1 MDSQKAFNTNYRVKK
16 FHEWQKYM
24 DDEAYVVPVSNSY
37 NVNAVNSKITGY
49 SLKPSAANS
58 LWYNVGIAK

>member
-1 MDSQKAFNTNYRVKK
+1 
-16 FHEWQKYM
+16 M

-49 SLKPSAANS
+49 SLKPSASNS

>member
-1 MDSQKAFNTNYRVKK
+1 
-16 FHEWQKYM
+16 M

-37 NVNAVNSKITGY
+37 SIDAVNSKITGY
-49 SLKPSAANS
+49 SSKPSAANS